1 MTETSPQHDRDVM
14 TVRRGVRY
22 SQPAMNELQHD
33 RAFVI
38 QLRHAD
44 FSNGVGHFGEL

>member
-38 QLRHAD
+38 QLRRHQRRGP
-44 FSNGVGHFGEL
+44 FWRTV